1 MTKEKKKS
9 SAVTHNSETKPNRLA
24 QETSTYLQQHCHNP
38 VDWYPWGEEA
48 LTLAKTED
56 KPILLSIG
64 YAACH
69 WCHVM
74 AHESFEDQE
83 TADLMNKL
91 YVNIKVDREERTDL
105 DEIYMKA
112 IQLMTGHGG
121 WPMTVFLTPQSK
133 PFFGGTYFPVDDRH
147 GLPGFKK
154 VLKNVASAWQ
164 NNRDQI
170 EESASELSNH
180 LKMMEKIKAD
190 DAQAPVS
197 LAAVVK
203 RETIDIALEK
213 LLRNFDGTY
222 GGFGGAPKFPH
233 TMSLEL
239 AMRAC
244 ANSSPASASRKEE
257 CLELVETTLDKMA
270 YGGIHDQIGGGFARY
285 SVDRQWLVPHFEK
298 MLYDN
303 ALLAKTYIDG
313 YLLTGRAY
321 WLRVA
326 EGILNFVSRELTTED
341 GAFYSSLDAD
351 SEGEEGKFYV
361 FRPGEISQV
370 LGEDAD
376 WFNEVFGISERGNF
390 EHGTSILHLSKS
402 PEELSR
408 HLTTPLDELWTKIDA
423 CAVKLMAARAK
434 RIRPSRDEKVLT
446 SWNSLMIT
454 AYIEGYKATGKQDYL
469 DRAIKAA
476 NFLLSKMK
484 VGNRLM
490 RVWGQPV
497 NTKGAGK
504 NIEGIVKL
512 QGCLD
517 DYAYFIEAL
526 INIASI
532 DDNAIWLLAADELCH
547 SMVENFT
554 DDQEGGF
561 FFTAQDHEELVV
573 KPRSHYDGSVP
584 SGTSVAT
591 NVLLKLNKLTGNK
604 KYIEL
609 VEEIFGLYGPHLSRM
624 PDQFANLL
632 NAMDMYLFDG
642 PEIAVIIPAAGNKD
656 LLFVLHGKYFPNK
669 VVAVSQNG
677 ETNKAP
683 ALTLTQ
689 DRPAIDD
696 KTTVYIC
703 QNFTCQKPVN
713 EISEL
718 KENTASW

>member
-9 SAVTHNSETKPNRLA
+9 SAATHSSETKPNRLA

-170 EESASELSNH
+170 QESASELSNH

-190 DAQAPVS
+190 DTQAPVS

-213 LLRNFDGTY
+213 LLRNFDSTY

-244 ANSSPASASRKEE
+244 ANTSPASASRKEE

-326 EGILNFVSRELTTED
+326 EGILNFVSSELTTED

-361 FRPGEISQV
+361 FRPDEINQV

-376 WFNEVFGISERGNF
+376 WFNEVFGVSERGNF

-408 HLTTPLDELWTKIDA
+408 HLTTPLDELWTKIDL

-434 RIRPSRDEKVLT
+434 RIRPTRDEKVLT

-497 NTKGAGK
+497 NTNGASN

-526 INIASI
+526 VNIASV

-547 SMVENFT
+547 SMIENFT
-554 DDQEGGF
+554 DDKEGGF

-604 KYIEL
+604 KYLEL

-642 PEIAVIIPAAGNKD
+642 PEIAVIIPAAGDKE
-656 LLFVLHGKYFPNK
+656 LLFALHGKYFPNK

-713 EISEL
+713 EISAL
-718 KENTASW
+718 KESMAGW